1 MDSRTLQRR
10 FQLNR
15 KQALFA
21 LEYATDGNGAAAAIR
36 AGYSAPTARQTAYRL
51 LTKVYILQAVE
62 VAFSERMERLQIT
75 ADDVV
80 RRLVNLAFTDIDAF
94 ADWEGGHLSL
104 KDLQEVSPDKRV
116 ALAEVQETPMG
127 GLRIKMADRMPA
139 LALLARHLGVLPTA
153 GTREG
158 VEDHARATYERTV
171 TEKWNLDSLS
181 NEQLKQFDDIV
192 RTIRSGQS
200 SPDA

>member
-15 KQALFA
+15 KHALFA

-36 AGYSAPTARQTAYRL
+36 AGYSERTARQTAYRL
-51 LTKVYILQAVE
+51 LTNVYILQAVE
-62 VAFSERMERLQIT
+62 AAFSERMERLQIT
-75 ADDVV
+75 GDDVV

-94 ADWEGGHLSL
+94 AEWEDGHLTL
-104 KDLQEVSPDKRV
+104 KDLQEVPVDKRG
-116 ALAEVQETPMG
+116 ALAGIEETAQ

-139 LALLARHLGVLPTA
+139 LAILARHLGVLPTV

-158 VEDHARATYERTV
+158 VQEHARVAYERTV
-171 TEKWNLDSLS
+171 TEKWNLDALS
-181 NEQLKQFDDIV
+181 NDQLKQFDDIV
-192 RTIRSGQS
+192 RTIQAGQS
-200 SPDA
+200 RPDA